1 MPNIIEI
8 TDIYAK
14 GPDVFSS
21 LTGNQLESK
30 QHPENGLFITESP
43 DVVFAALD
51 AGYEP
56 VSVLAER
63 KRLAAL
69 TGEQLERFGGVPIYT
84 ADAETLE
91 GMTGFRLT
99 RGMLCAFRRR
109 PLPDARAVIAG
120 AEKLAVLWD
129 IVDQTNVGS
138 IFRSAA
144 ALGADAVL
152 LSPRCCSPLTRR
164 ASRVSMGTVF
174 RIPFAVL
181 PEGEPEEVLGLLHGQ
196 GFHTCA
202 LALERDALPLDSPKL
217 AGFAKLAAVLGT
229 EGDGLPKQVIA
240 ACRSTVYIPMHSGVD
255 SLNVGSAAAVA
266 FWQLFGKKAKY
277 ALTF

>member
-14 GPDVFSS
+14 GPDVFSR

-43 DVVFAALD
+43 DVIFAALD

-56 VSVLAER
+56 VSALAER

-69 TGEQLERFGGVPIYT
+69 TDEQLERFGGIPIYT

-91 GMTGFRLT
+91 GITGFRLT

-109 PLPDARAVIAG
+109 PLPGVNDVIAG
-120 AEKLAVLWD
+120 AERLAVLWD

-174 RIPFAVL
+174 KVPFAVL
-181 PEGEPEEVLGLLHGQ
+181 PEGEPGEVFGLLHEQ
-196 GFHTCA
+196 GFYTCA
-202 LALERDALPLDSPKL
+202 LALDKAALPIDSPELTGKS
-217 AGFAKLAAVLGT
+217 KLAAVLGT
-229 EGDGLPKQVIA
+229 EGDGLPQEVIS
-240 ACRSTVYIPMHSGVD
+240 ACRSTVYIPMHNGVD

-266 FWQLFGKKAKY
+266 FWQLFGGGSK
-277 ALTF
+277 

>member
-14 GPDVFSS
+14 GPDVFSR
-21 LTGNQLESK
+21 LTGNQLESR
-30 QHPENGLFITESP
+30 QHPENGLFIAESP

-51 AGYEP
+51 AGHEP
-56 VSVLAER
+56 VSVLAES
-63 KRLAAL
+63 KRLASL
-69 TGEQLERFGGVPIYT
+69 TDEQLERFGGAPIYT
-84 ADAETLE
+84 ANADTLE
-91 GMTGFRLT
+91 GLTGFRLT

-109 PLPDARAVIAG
+109 PLPFVNEVIAG

-152 LSPRCCSPLTRR
+152 LSPRCCSPLARR

-174 RIPFAVL
+174 KIPFAVL
-181 PEGEPEEVLGLLHGQ
+181 PEGEPDKVLGLLHDR
-196 GFHTCA
+196 GFYTCA
-202 LALERDALPLDSPKL
+202 LALDRDALPLDSPELNGKT
-217 AGFAKLAAVLGT
+217 KLAAVLGT
-229 EGDGLPKQVIA
+229 EGDGLPRRVIS
-240 ACRSTVYIPMHSGVD
+240 ACRSTVYIPMHNGVD

-266 FWQLFGKKAKY
+266 FWQLFGRSIAK
-277 ALTF
+277 

>member
-1 MPNIIEI
+1 MPNVIEI

-14 GPDVFSS
+14 GPDVFSR

-43 DVVFAALD
+43 DVIFAALD

-56 VSVLAER
+56 VSALAER

-69 TGEQLERFGGVPIYT
+69 TDEQKERLGDIPIYT
-84 ADAETLE
+84 ADAEILE
-91 GMTGFRLT
+91 GITGFRLT

-109 PLPDARAVIAG
+109 PLPDVSEAIAG
-120 AEKLAVLWD
+120 AERLAVLWD

-164 ASRVSMGTVF
+164 ASRVSMGTAF
-174 RIPFAVL
+174 KIPFAVL
-181 PEGEPEEVLGLLHGQ
+181 PEGEPEEVLGLLHDRD
-196 GFHTCA
+196 FHTCA
-202 LALERDALPLDSPKL
+202 LALERDALPLDSPEL
-217 AGFAKLAAVLGT
+217 AGKSKLAAVLGT
-229 EGDGLPKQVIA
+229 EGDGLPKRVIE
-240 ACRSTVYIPMHSGVD
+240 ACRSTVYIPMRNGVE

-266 FWQLFGKKAKY
+266 FWQLFGKKA
-277 ALTF
+277 